1 MKIAISLFA
10 QKHVKQKVR
19 QKKETI
25 SLFSFF
31 ILFIYRVYFETH
43 ETTKKKKKETPKL
56 WTTTTTTAI
65 SI

>member
-43 ETTKKKKKETPKL
+43 ETTKKKKKKETPKL
-56 WTTTTTTAI
+56 WTTTAI
-65 SI
+65 